1 MGFRG
6 GWMKRRVLAADAS
19 MSLLEAIQISF
30 QSAGFD
36 IYTSRDGRD
45 VMELATEIEPD
56 AVLLGISLPGKSG
69 YTLARDLNRGDKFRH
84 IPLFFLIG
92 VFEEV
97 DQSQLSG
104 LFFEDMIRAPIDSGA
119 LAFRVKRLLD
129 EQSAPRTLPEEP
141 EWIGSP
147 DFDSRFQK
155 AWQEKEKEFR
165 ENITRMVRKEVLE
178 AERELEKRLSA
189 RPDFG
194 VDQKK
199 EGKGGE

>member
-1 MGFRG
+1 
-6 GWMKRRVLAADAS
+6 MKRRVLGADAS

-36 IYTSRDGRD
+36 VYTSRDGRD

-69 YTLARDLNRGDKFRH
+69 YTLARDLSSEDKFRH

-119 LAFRVKRLLD
+119 LASRVKRLLD

-141 EWIGSP
+141 EWIDSA

-189 RPDFG
+189 RPNSG
-194 VDQKK
+194 VDQKN